1 MVYQWLEAELLK
13 LRMVGWTEEPRVP
26 IPKHAAYETSR
37 NRRHSAP
44 LVPASHSR
52 RLN

>member
-1 MVYQWLEAELLK
+1 VVYQWLEAALLT